1 MGRRELTVNGDTGIC
16 RFRGS
21 ESDSEEQVLS
31 VTPKQ
36 GICAIPPER
45 IREGGVD
52 YQLGWMLPLSGDL
65 PEAPA
70 LGRWRRLQLEE

>member
-1 MGRRELTVNGDTGIC
+1 
-16 RFRGS
+16 
-21 ESDSEEQVLS
+21 